1 MWIHFFFL
9 FWNLLT
15 RAQKF
20 ISSSVYETIVNMIY
34 AYAYVIMCGRTT
46 FTIYRA
52 IYKRNKKEVIDQRQF
67 FAAVASPE
75 REKDPIWISLIN
87 YCFLPKEVPSS
98 ISYSNYFSSCNRN
111 KINGEEGGR
120 RRKLNSFVGDKKTK
134 AESFI
139 ACAHTRIMFLKEI
152 VYKGVIRA
160 MTRTLFTK
168 ISR

>member
-1 MWIHFFFL
+1 MWIHFFY

-15 RAQKF
+15 RVQKF

-67 FAAVASPE
+67 FCCCRIT
-75 REKDPIWISLIN
+75 REWDPIWISLIN

-98 ISYSNYFSSCNRN
+98 ISYSNNFSSSNRN
-111 KINGEEGGR
+111 KWWGGR
-120 RRKLNSFVGDKKTK
+120 KKKKNKFVCRRQKDKSWIFYCLCTHSHNVF
-134 AESFI
+134 ERNCI
-139 ACAHTRIMFLKEI
+139 
-152 VYKGVIRA
+152 
-160 MTRTLFTK
+160 
-168 ISR
+168 